1 MYLEGTHNLFK
12 KNRKGEYLQLMKKFP
27 VLGIFDQLIIHTSES
42 IIHTFLLSSKKSIWQ
57 LYMYIYVYICSLL

>member
-1 MYLEGTHNLFK
+1 
-12 KNRKGEYLQLMKKFP
+12 MKKFP

-57 LYMYIYVYICSLL
+57 LYMYIYVYICSLLWVQQEQKRRKIQVVSY